1 MSRFKR
7 TSRKNGIFTKTSSM
21 PVPALIPVSLAR
33 RGVSLRRG
41 STIFRSAERG
51 ALQGMV
57 GRACSSEDSSFLDH
71 LKRNPEHCLR
81 FLETDR
87 LTEHRTSSSSEI
99 QTAFAFTRPSTNLLE
114 ALLRST

>member
-1 MSRFKR
+1 MSRFRK
-7 TSRKNGIFTKTSSM
+7 TSRKIVVITKTSSM
-21 PVPALIPVSLAR
+21 HVPALSPVSLAR

-41 STIFRSAERG
+41 STISRSAERG
-51 ALQGMV
+51 VLQGTA
-57 GRACSSEDSSFLDH
+57 GRACSSEDSNFQDH

-99 QTAFAFTRPSTNLLE
+99 
-114 ALLRST
+114 